1 MKATDKHNLIDRI
14 KTIEGL
20 TDDERAA
27 LLGLLREHKT
37 YGLVWEDKPED
48 VEEKLR
54 TELPVLKEVKSRAI
68 ISDNADAPNHILIEG
83 DNLEALTTLA
93 YTHEGKIDV
102 IYIDPPYNTGKKR
115 EFKYNDDYID
125 KEYPFRHSFWLSFM
139 KKRLDIAKKLL
150 SDSGVIFLSIDDHE
164 LSSLKLLCDEIFS
177 YNFIE
182 NFVVETDG
190 HTDNQDEIT
199 GVHEYILCY
208 SKRKEHKGINN
219 IVDPNTKEDS
229 KILRDFAENSITKN
243 GAKNPPSEIILPKGF
258 PCEIETLKVPV
269 PANVDSFLSAV
280 AKNGFISREITSTYE
295 VKYPVCL
302 TPMIVENGVLSKP
315 CTVFSGW
322 MNNGKLKK
330 FIKNNCLPIQDED
343 TILRFYLSKNGVI
356 YYRREGRQSHYVQS
370 ILRNFGT
377 TETNKYML
385 ERMGVSFEYPKPIE
399 LIKYILSLYTD
410 KNSII
415 LDFFAGSGTT
425 MHAVNLLN
433 AEDGGVRCCI
443 SCTNDENG
451 ICSQVHYPRIKYILE
466 NDYTLPQGEQI
477 KKHMSNL
484 RYYRTD
490 FVGRRR
496 TPQNMRRLML
506 LASDML
512 CIKENLYTEHDDF
525 VGMPTLENGFRYFAN
540 DEKQMLVIYN
550 EEAIYDIVEMIE
562 DMDVDRPIIIY
573 VFSPSNDA
581 WEAEFETVSDKVR
594 LTALPSAIYNAYKR
608 VLPKIKDQL
617 LKPEEKLESTAT
629 ASDSL
634 FDFDDKEEGGDE

>member
-1 MKATDKHNLIDRI
+1 MKATERI
-14 KTIEGL
+14 KLAERIRTVEGL
-20 TDDERAA
+20 TDDERTA
-27 LLGLLREHKT
+27 LLGLINDSKT
-37 YGLVWEDKPED
+37 YGLVWEDKPEE
-48 VEEKLR
+48 VEERLR
-54 TELPVLKEVKSRAI
+54 TEFPVLSEVCDRAI
-68 ISDNADAPNHILIEG
+68 ISDNPDAPNHILIEG

-102 IYIDPPYNTGKKR
+102 IYIDPPYNTGKKK

-125 KEYPFRHSFWLSFM
+125 KENSFRHSIWLSFIR
-139 KKRLDIAKKLL
+139 KRLVIAKKLL
-150 SDSGVIFLSIDDHE
+150 SDNGVIFISIDDHE

-177 YNFIE
+177 NNFIE
-182 NFVVETDG
+182 NFVVQTDG

-199 GVHEYILCY
+199 GIHEYILCY
-208 SKRKEHKGINN
+208 SKRKEHKCINN

-258 PCEIETLKVPV
+258 PCEVETLKVSV
-269 PANVDSFLSAV
+269 PINVDLFIDAV
-280 AKNGFISREITSTYE
+280 KNNGFISRDITSTYG

-302 TPMIVENGVLSKP
+302 TPMIVENGALSQP

-330 FIKNNCLPIQDED
+330 FISNNCLPIQDED
-343 TILRFYLSKNGVI
+343 TLLRFYLSKNGVI

-410 KNSII
+410 KTSTI

-433 AEDGGVRCCI
+433 TNDKGKRICI

-451 ICSQVHYPRIKYILE
+451 ICSLVHYPRIKFILE
-466 NDYTLPQGEQI
+466 NDYILPQGEQV
-477 KKHMSNL
+477 KKHTSNL

-490 FVGRRR
+490 FVGRER
-496 TPQNMRRLML
+496 TQKNRHALMAKSTDL
-506 LASDML
+506 L
-512 CIKENLYTEHDDF
+512 CIKEDLYTEHPTFGKIKLNPKGARYFSNDRKSMLIIYYPEFIPYFVKEIDRIEVDNPIKIYVYSPGKYAYDDEF
-525 VGMPTLENGFRYFAN
+525 AIVAEKVKVCALPQNIIDAMARVMPEKATDQTLEAAAPAIEN
-540 DEKQMLVIYN
+540 K
-550 EEAIYDIVEMIE
+550 EETK
-562 DMDVDRPIIIY
+562 
-573 VFSPSNDA
+573 SP
-581 WEAEFETVSDKVR
+581 
-594 LTALPSAIYNAYKR
+594 
-608 VLPKIKDQL
+608 
-617 LKPEEKLESTAT
+617 
-629 ASDSL
+629 SL
-634 FDFDDKEEGGDE
+634 FDIDIQ

>member
-1 MKATDKHNLIDRI
+1 MKATDKHKLIDRI
-14 KTIEGL
+14 KTLEGL
-20 TDDERAA
+20 TDDERSA
-27 LLGLLREHKT
+27 LLGLLNETKT
-37 YGLVWEDKPED
+37 YGLVWEDKPEE
-48 VEEKLR
+48 VEERLR
-54 TELPVLKEVKSRAI
+54 SELPVLKEVKSRAI

-125 KEYPFRHSFWLSFM
+125 KENPFRHSIWLSFM
-139 KKRLDIAKKLL
+139 KKRLIIAKNLL
-150 SDSGVIFLSIDDHE
+150 SEHGVIFLSIDDNE

-177 YNFIE
+177 NNFIE
-182 NFVVETDG
+182 NFVVQTDG

-199 GVHEYILCY
+199 GIHEYILCY
-208 SKRKEHKGINN
+208 SKQKEHKGINN

-258 PCEIETLKVPV
+258 PCETETLNVSVPT
-269 PANVDSFLSAV
+269 NVESFLDAV
-280 AKNGFISREITSTYE
+280 SKNGFISRDITSTFG

-302 TPMIVENGVLSKP
+302 TPMIVENGVLSQP

-330 FIKNNCLPIQDED
+330 FINNNCLPIQDED
-343 TILRFYLSKNGVI
+343 TMLRFFLSKNGVI

-385 ERMGVSFEYPKPIE
+385 ERMGVSFEYPKPVE
-399 LIKYILSLYTD
+399 LIKYVLSLYTD
-410 KNSII
+410 KNSKV
-415 LDFFAGSGTT
+415 LDFFGGSGTT

-433 AEDGGVRCCI
+433 SEDRGTRICI

-451 ICSQVHYPRIKYILE
+451 ICSQVHYPRLKYVLE
-466 NDYTLPQGEQI
+466 NDYYLPQGEQV
-477 KKHMSNL
+477 KKHNSNL

-506 LASDML
+506 LSSDML
-512 CIKENLYTEHDDF
+512 CIKENLYTEHDEF
-525 VGMPTLENGFRYFAN
+525 GGMETMKNGFRYFS
-540 DEKQMLVIYN
+540 DGKKQMLIVYN
-550 EEAIYDIVEMIE
+550 EESIYDIVDALEAME
-562 DMDVDRPIIIY
+562 VASPIIVY
-573 VFSPSNDA
+573 VFSPGNDA
-581 WEAEFETVSDKVR
+581 WNSEFESVSDKVR
-594 LTALPSAIYNAYKR
+594 LTALPAAIYNAYKR
-608 VLPKIKDQL
+608 VLPKPKTTL
-617 LKPEEKLESTAT
+617 LNPEEAPKEEKKETEN
-629 ASDSL
+629 L
-634 FDFDDKEEGGDE
+634 FDFNEEGGEA